1 MKTALIYI
9 SKTGH
14 SSKIAK
20 AISEELQI
28 QADDVKTN
36 PKLNNVDLLFIVG
49 GIYGGQSMSE
59 LITYIKNI
67 DKSMVKK
74 VALITSCVS
83 KKAKQDAVRELLVK
97 NNIEVLT
104 NEFICQGNFL
114 FIGLGHP
121 NKTDIDNAVSYA
133 KKEVRNQVK

>member
-1 MKTALIYI
+1 MKIALIYI

-20 AISEELQI
+20 AISEALQI
-28 QADDVKTN
+28 EAYDVKTN
-36 PKLNNVDLLFIVG
+36 PKLNGIDLLFIVG
-49 GIYGGQSMSE
+49 GIYGGQSNPE

-67 DKSMVKK
+67 DKSMVNK

-83 KKAKQDAVRELLVK
+83 KKAKQDVVKDLLIK

-121 NKTDIDNAVSYA
+121 NRTDIDNAVSYA
-133 KKEVRNQVK
+133 KKEVQNQSK

>member
-20 AISEELQI
+20 AISAELQI
-28 QADDVKTN
+28 EAEDIKSN

-49 GIYGGQSMSE
+49 GIYGGQSLPE

-67 DKSMVKK
+67 DNGMVKK
-74 VALITSCVS
+74 AALVTSCVS
-83 KKAKQDAVRELLVK
+83 KKTKQNLVKELLVK

-133 KKEVRNQVK
+133 KREVENQLK